1 MEALR
6 VSISQPCKWIG
17 GGVVSLLLLAVLM
30 GGERCR
36 AAQDSLTVTTNH
48 YLVAGSTL
56 REIRQS
62 INRVRPGG
70 EKAGHDALTAWKVG
84 WNVRFGSVA
93 GEYRVTSFT
102 TTTTIVI
109 TMPSWR
115 APTNAAPAVLG
126 KWMSYYS
133 ALQKHESTHATNG
146 MLAAE
151 ALRQRVREL
160 GPDSDHKR
168 LQQRVQVVADTTIEE
183 FKKRDK
189 DFDRETNHG
198 RKDGASLP

>member
-1 MEALR
+1 M
-6 VSISQPCKWIG
+6 G
-17 GGVVSLLLLAVLM
+17 GGLVSLLLLAVVIA
-30 GGERCR
+30 GQRCS

-48 YLVAGSTL
+48 YLVTGSTL

-62 INRVRPGG
+62 INRLRPGG

-84 WNVRFGSVA
+84 WNVRVGSVA
-93 GEYRVTSFT
+93 GEYRVASFT
-102 TTTTIVI
+102 TTTAIVI
-109 TMPSWR
+109 TLPSWR

-126 KWMSYYS
+126 KWMTYYS

-151 ALRQRVREL
+151 ALRQRVGEI

-168 LQQRVQVVADTTIEE
+168 LQQRVQVVADTTIDEY
-183 FKKRDK
+183 KKRDK
-189 DFDRETNHG
+189 NFDRETDHG